1 MLHTRFTTLLG
12 CTVPLQ
18 QAGMGG
24 VATAPLAQA
33 VADAGALG
41 MLSGV
46 LVPPPVLAEILD
58 DLGARTRGVF
68 GVSFLMPFLEL
79 EAVAVAATRA
89 RAVEFFYGDPDAE
102 LVAAVHAGGA
112 FAAWQVGSVAEALAA
127 EDAGCDL
134 VIAQGTEA
142 GGHVRGRIALRPRP
156 DRRRAGRRR
165 GGAAP
170 ALVSGLTRG

>member
-1 MLHTRFTTLLG
+1 
-12 CTVPLQ
+12 
-18 QAGMGG
+18 MGG
-24 VATAPLAQA
+24 VAAAPLAQA

-68 GVSFLMPFLEL
+68 GVSFLMPFLDR

-142 GGHVRGRIALRPRP
+142 GGHVRGRIALLPARIV
-156 DRRRAGRRR
+156 DELAAGAEALLRRW
-165 GGAAP
+165 
-170 ALVSGLTRG
+170 